1 MQTHQE
7 DLGMTK
13 CTEARNNSAWQ
24 ETKTHLMLL
33 KYEVQSSK
41 WQKNAGEVDT
51 VKITKRLSSIL
62 RTLGFFL
69 YIVVGHS
76 DGS

>member
-1 MQTHQE
+1 
-7 DLGMTK
+7 
-13 CTEARNNSAWQ
+13 
-24 ETKTHLMLL
+24 MLL

-76 DGS
+76 DGSWINKWHGQILHVR